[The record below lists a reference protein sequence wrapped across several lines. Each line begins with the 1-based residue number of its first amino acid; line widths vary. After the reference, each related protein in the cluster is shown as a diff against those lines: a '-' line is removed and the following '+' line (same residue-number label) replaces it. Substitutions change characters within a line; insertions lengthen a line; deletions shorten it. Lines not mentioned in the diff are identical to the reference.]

1 MDWLN
6 FHHLRY
12 FYVVAR
18 EGSIARA
25 SQLLHTSSPSISVQ
39 LKQLEQQLG
48 EPLFVKQ
55 GRRLVL
61 TEVGNQVREYAEQI
75 FTLGSE
81 LVATVRGQPGGR
93 TIRVRV
99 GIADSVPK
107 ELAARLLAPVF
118 DSGKTVRSI
127 VREGPA
133 ERLLADLA
141 LHQLDLVLLD
151 EPPPAI
157 SRLKVFQHPLGEA
170 TIGVFGAGEAYTKL
184 RRRFPQSLADQPF
197 VLPLEGSLLRRLFD
211 DFCREA
217 NLQVEPVA
225 EVEDSGLAKT
235 LAREG
240 RGLLLA
246 PTVLATTLRQ
256 HYGLRRIG
264 ELPDVSVPY
273 FACTVARRVDDELIA
288 YVLQRAR
295 DLLGE

>member
-12 FYVVAR
+12 FYVVVR

-25 SQLLHTSSPSISVQ
+25 SQLMHTSPPSISVQ

-48 EPLFVKQ
+48 ERLFVKQ

-61 TEVGNQVREYAEQI
+61 TEVGCQVRDYAEQI
-75 FTLGSE
+75 FSLGSE
-81 LVATVRGQPGGR
+81 LLATVRGQPGGR
-93 TIRVRV
+93 AQRLRV
-99 GIADSVPK
+99 GIADSVAK

-118 DSGKTVRSI
+118 DAEQAVRSI
-127 VREGPA
+127 VREAPA

-170 TIGVFGAGEAYTKL
+170 AIGVFAAGDAAAKL
-184 RRRFPQSLADQPF
+184 RRRFPQSLASQPF
-197 VLPLEGSLLRRLFD
+197 VLPLEGNLLRRVFD

-217 NLQVEPVA
+217 SLEVTPVA

-246 PTVLATTLRQ
+246 PTVLASTLRQ
-256 HYGLRRIG
+256 HYGLRSVG
-264 ELPDVSVPY
+264 ELPDVRVPY
-273 FACTVARRVDDELIA
+273 IACTVARRVDDLLISW
-288 YVLQRAR
+288 VLQRAR
-295 DLLGE
+295 DLLES

>member
-25 SQLLHTSSPSISVQ
+25 SELLHTSSPSISVQ

-48 EPLFVKQ
+48 ERLFIKQ
-55 GRRLVL
+55 GRQLVL

-75 FTLGSE
+75 FSLGSE
-81 LVATVRGQPGGR
+81 LIATVRGQPGGR
-93 TIRVRV
+93 AARVRI
-99 GIADSVPK
+99 GIADSVAK
-107 ELAARLLAPVF
+107 ELAARLLAPIF
-118 DSGKTVRSI
+118 DSGKPVRSI

-170 TIGVFGAGEAYTKL
+170 AIGVFASVQTAAKL

-197 VLPLEGSLLRRLFD
+197 VLPLEDSLLRRAFD

-217 NLQVEPVA
+217 NLQVAPVA

-246 PTVLATTLRQ
+246 PTVLRQTLRD

-264 ELPDVSVPY
+264 ELPNVRVPY
-273 FACTVARRVDDELIA
+273 IACTVARQVHDPLIA
-288 YVLQRAR
+288 WVLQRAR